1 MTQSQEMVR
10 PAFDPAHTAFSEIR
24 RVEVDGQVL
33 RVARRRT
40 DIALGVPLLIFN
52 GIGANLELLEPFVE
66 ALRGIE
72 IIAFDAPGV
81 GASPSTIVPYRY
93 RHLAH
98 LADRLMKE
106 LGYDSKIDVLGV
118 SWGGGLAQ
126 QYAFLY
132 PDRCRRLILAAASTG
147 AIMVPGR
154 LSALRRLANP
164 RRYYDRSYLKRVAPE
179 IYGGPQHRAPN
190 LIDHHVQHVRPP
202 DGLGYLYQLL
212 AISGWTSL
220 PWLHRLRQPT
230 LIMAGTEDPLVPPL
244 NARILKY
251 LIPGAQLIFFDD
263 GHLFLTTSAHEV
275 APVVRQFLISTNT
288 K

>member
-1 MTQSQEMVR
+1 MTVPSSKTVR
-10 PAFDPAHTAFSEIR
+10 RTFAPAESAFNEIR
-24 RVEVDGQVL
+24 RLEVDGQAL
-33 RVARRRT
+33 RVARRRS
-40 DIALGVPLLIFN
+40 DVEPGVPLLIFN

-66 ALRGIE
+66 ALRGVE

-81 GASPSTIVPYRY
+81 GASPSTILPYRY
-93 RHLAH
+93 RHLAR

-106 LGYDSKIDVLGV
+106 LGYNRKIDVLGV

-164 RRYYDRSYLKRVAPE
+164 RRYYDRNYLKRVAPE
-179 IYGGPQHRAPN
+179 LYGGALDRAPN
-190 LIDHHVQHVRPP
+190 LIDHHVQHVRAP
-202 DGLGYLYQLL
+202 DALGYLYQLL
-212 AISGWTSL
+212 AIWGWTSL

-230 LIMAGTEDPLVPPL
+230 LIMAGKEDPLVPPL
-244 NARILKY
+244 NAKILNY
-251 LIPGAQLIFFDD
+251 LIPGAQLVFFDD
-263 GHLFLTTSAHEV
+263 GHLFLTTSAREV
-275 APVVRQFLISTNT
+275 APVVRQFLVSTST
-288 K
+288 